1 MGTIFK
7 LKPDI
12 KNWILEKKRAN
23 PALSCRSIVSLLENE
38 FKIKVSKS
46 SINCL
51 IKEANLSMPVGRRQ
65 KKRRCKAPSA
75 VQPQLEPPMET
86 SPKLLASPVE
96 KTVEAPP
103 EAPEIPIETPAP
115 TQPEIPI
122 ETPAPT
128 QPEALRETPAPT
140 PQPEIP
146 IETPL
151 PAQPEVPIRA
161 PAQIPIEIMQKLL
174 SSGIILLRAA
184 DCLIGGSY
192 YISETIKRHL
202 RLQDNNLLA
211 KIECLLYAPL
221 LEISEELLKAY
232 LNELQLTGSIVQ
244 DILRILSGVLT
255 EVRSLKILS
264 SDGDA
269 LYLDGQFHTIWSV
282 SNIPYDFVNSIYNIK
297 SYINKC
303 FSEDKPCV
311 LFMASGYDAPTP
323 ELFNFILSLG
333 GREKKITRLSLN
345 DNKQEELESITL
357 EQNKKRSL
365 VLGLWPWQFVE
376 YRRIKKIGEFKPYY
390 FAAQGKNF
398 YLADTEIELSWPSK
412 DHRSITFFGCAL
424 KTNLSEKT
432 RLIIISNLSEELAKS
447 EYLANIYLSH
457 WPNLEEAFQDF
468 SHKVELFTYTADSQ
482 GFFSPEKLNL
492 NQDASGIKQLFNWYL
507 GVLDSYVKWHF
518 LPSGYEDKDLLAL
531 KEEFYNLNLVS
542 QPQEDHASVTFQP
555 PQGFAS
561 LKALEYA
568 CRRLNEREIA
578 FNDGKRLWFSL

>member
-23 PALSCRSIVSLLENE
+23 PVLSCRSIVSLVENE

-51 IKEANLSMPVGRRQ
+51 IKESNLSMPVGRRQ
-65 KKRRCKAPSA
+65 KKRRRKAPTV

-86 SPKLLASPVE
+86 PPKLLASPVE

-115 TQPEIPI
+115 TQPE
-122 ETPAPT
+122 AP
-128 QPEALRETPAPT
+128 RETPLPT
-140 PQPEIP
+140 QPEIP
-146 IETPL
+146 IQAL
-151 PAQPEVPIRA
+151 
-161 PAQIPIEIMQKLL
+161 AQIPLEIMQKLL

-202 RLQDNNLLA
+202 RLPDNNLLA

-345 DNKQEELESITL
+345 DNKQEELESIPL

-365 VLGLWPWQFVE
+365 VLGLWPWQFVK

-390 FAAQGKNF
+390 FVAQGKNF
-398 YLADTEIELSWPSK
+398 YLADIEIELSWPSK

-457 WPNLEEAFQDF
+457 WPNLGEAFQDF

-542 QPQEDHASVTFQP
+542 QPQEDHTLVTFQP

-578 FNDGKRLWFSL
+578 FNNDKRLWFSL